1 MMVLKA
7 QNNHLTQIG
16 GKMKYE
22 VTLKLP
28 IEVEYKAEAKQIAEL
43 IAQVT
48 KTFVPKNCKT
58 VYAQV
63 LDQNGNKIKFG

>member
-1 MMVLKA
+1 
-7 QNNHLTQIG
+7 
-16 GKMKYE
+16 MKYE

-28 IEVEYKAEAKQIAEL
+28 IEAKDEAEAKQIVEL

-48 KTFVPKNCKT
+48 KTFVPKDCKT

-63 LDQNGNKIKFG
+63 LDENGNKIKFG